1 MQSAKCPK
9 NVSEVIFK
17 YNSIN
22 LCVFHNHLILVE
34 TVKNA
39 PISWLINREI
49 LAMEETT
56 GVTPDTPPARER

>member
-1 MQSAKCPK
+1 MQFAKCPE

-17 YNSIN
+17 CNSIN
-22 LCVFHNHLILVE
+22 LRVFHNHLMLVE
-34 TVKNA
+34 TVKNV

-56 GVTPDTPPARER
+56 DVTPDTPPARKR